1 MFVGAEIRLGV
12 SFEVARARLARLA
25 HGGWLMDA
33 SAEAYGEPA
42 ARLVRVG
49 PLGSVPGISRLVE
62 VRFRELAEDDDHA
75 VLALR
80 WEAVG
85 ASGGLFP
92 ALDADLT
99 LSRVDDQSS
108 ACKVSGVYRP
118 PLGALGAGLD
128 RMILN
133 KVAAATIRKLMTSTG
148 NALTAAPE
156 NAGRAPAGPQPGW
169 SWLAVPELPLAPEGT
184 TGTANAS
191 EGLVSALLPRDFLWR
206 RPHRRTGRVQP
217 LGGTR
222 HSRLVPPGDGPI
234 GNDPPS
240 ASTRSRRMTARCQGR
255 WRGSGAAVP
264 RFPHRPGGERHCAA
278 SLACRASFRRAT
290 RADRAFTMPRT
301 GL

>member
-25 HGGWLMDA
+25 HGGWLVDA

-42 ARLVRVG
+42 ASLVRVG
-49 PLGSVPGISRLVE
+49 PLGPVPGISRLVE

-156 NAGRAPAGPQPGW
+156 TAGRAPAGPQPGW
-169 SWLAVPELPLAPEGT
+169 SWLAVPELPLAREGT
-184 TGTANAS
+184 TSTQGQQRDLSARRSPETSCFGQASGGLRVQTARLPSPGRAY
-191 EGLVSALLPRDFLWR
+191 EGMLMAGACGAGYVTGDAGDELPRCL
-206 RPHRRTGRVQP
+206 HELQP
-217 LGGTR
+217 DL
-222 HSRLVPPGDGPI
+222 L
-234 GNDPPS
+234 
-240 ASTRSRRMTARCQGR
+240 
-255 WRGSGAAVP
+255 AA
-264 RFPHRPGGERHCAA
+264 G
-278 SLACRASFRRAT
+278 
-290 RADRAFTMPRT
+290 
-301 GL
+301 